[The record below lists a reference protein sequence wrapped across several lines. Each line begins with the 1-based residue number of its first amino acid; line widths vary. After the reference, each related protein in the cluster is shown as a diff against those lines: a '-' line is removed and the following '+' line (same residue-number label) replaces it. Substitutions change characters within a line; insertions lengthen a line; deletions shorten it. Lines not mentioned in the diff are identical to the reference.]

1 MPLSGRDI
9 LLYEK
14 KDHIVTITLNRP
26 ERMNSFTLELFDL
39 CNEAWAR
46 FRDDDDAR
54 VAIIT
59 AAGDRAFSTGMDLK
73 EQSERVAKDPSY
85 DIVKLRPGVLDGLE
99 GMPRGHKVHKPIIAA
114 INGIATAGGFQ
125 ITMQSDLRVACEE
138 AKFGVSEVK
147 VGRGAP
153 WSVPLLFQM
162 PMPIA
167 AEILMTGDLIPAR
180 RLYEVGWINKVVH
193 RDQLMPTAIKM
204 AEMIRENAPL
214 SVKAAKAMLTK
225 VSDMVVLNGI
235 EMAKLIYAPVYASE
249 DAIEGPRSFAE
260 KRKPVWKGK

>member
-1 MPLSGRDI
+1 MPLSGKDI

-14 KDHIVTITLNRP
+14 RDHIIIITLNRP

-39 CNEAWAR
+39 CDEAWAR

-59 AAGDRAFSTGMDLK
+59 GAGDRALSTGMDLK
-73 EQSERVAKDPSY
+73 EQAERVAKDPHF
-85 DIVKLRPGVLDGLE
+85 DVVKLRPGVLDGTV
-99 GMPRGHKVHKPIIAA
+99 GTPKGSRVHKPVIVAV
-114 INGIATAGGFQ
+114 NGIATAMGFQ
-125 ITMQSDLRVACEE
+125 ITMHSDIRVACEE
-138 AKFGVSEVK
+138 ARFGVSEVR
-147 VGRGAP
+147 VGRGTP
-153 WSVPLLFQM
+153 WAVPALSQM
-162 PMPIA
+162 PLPIA
-167 AEILMTGDLIPAR
+167 DEILITGELIPAQ
-180 RLYEVGWINKVVH
+180 RLYEVGWLNKVVP

-204 AEMIRENAPL
+204 AEMIRDNAPL
-214 SVKAAKAMLTK
+214 SVKAAKSMLTK
-225 VSDMVVLNGI
+225 VSDMVVMNGI